1 MVIEVENYLFG
12 NNKDLRKKRI
22 NFYIRN
28 GAYVLNEIPYVL
40 PSLDDTLPTEMILM
54 ISPKYQK
61 EMIEFENIEKLINR
75 IFIDLYGKTKD
86 NNLLVSILKN
96 TPNKISFNNKIIL

>member
-1 MVIEVENYLFG
+1 
-12 NNKDLRKKRI
+12 
-22 NFYIRN
+22 
-28 GAYVLNEIPYVL
+28 
-40 PSLDDTLPTEMILM
+40 
-54 ISPKYQK
+54 
-61 EMIEFENIEKLINR
+61 MIEFKNIEKLINR